1 MSSAVVSA
9 TGAWRLID
17 RDGRVIAKGDS
28 GERLSMAATGGLL
41 RFDARDAVAE
51 KGARS
56 MDVLAGALERTVS
69 ALDPYL
75 MQFRLE
81 GRPNDA

>member
-1 MSSAVVSA
+1 MVADASKMAVRI
-9 TGAWRLID
+9 GAWL
-17 RDGRVIAKGDS
+17 KDS
-28 GERLSMAATGGLL
+28 
-41 RFDARDAVAE
+41 DARDAVAE

-56 MDVLAGALERTVS
+56 MDVLAGALERTVT

-81 GRPNDA
+81 ARPGDA